1 MTKKTRRNLL
11 ISLSMV
17 FSAFALAI
25 GGIRSKVALATVA
38 MQNDVKPA
46 VSMVEGASVRMVNTD
61 TEGTGNGLRF
71 TMQMTKA
78 DYKALKEDSKYTD
91 VTFGV
96 LVAPSEAEYQLTYDN
111 VFGVTKKYD
120 WATWD
125 GEKWVYTGTNTD
137 AYTQIM
143 NFESKE
149 MFESTYAWENDNNV
163 YLRGSVTDLDTDN
176 VTREFQGVGYVT
188 YKYDN
193 VSGYV
198 MTNAEERS
206 MTYVAQ
212 LAVEA
217 GDVNATWLT
226 EKYITP
232 YQSKSATYQEAYYLE
247 QADGSY
253 KLETTETVSSTVNAK
268 VTDYQTALSFH
279 GYEFDSANANNV
291 STGTVYANG
300 QLTLKKYMKFAAGTK
315 ENLGLM
321 DVSKTATQSVDLT
334 GIAKGLHKKLY
345 RVWGENS
352 TLNACVEVTD
362 VDLSGDSLDI
372 AQMEGAYRVVAA
384 KMVDGEPQT
393 VSTIDFDAYHSENEL
408 VWADPALMQWSDAEQ
423 RTAYGVKTDTQD
435 AQTTFALATEEEKTA
450 VGALTGNFFKSSVT
464 SRGFYAGSTWSVR
477 PMHSKAYYQ
486 QFAADTSITFQW
498 WFNIPEQTSWAF
510 YEYGNTPDSGSV
522 ITANVNQ
529 VYSTTIPVS
538 DMLEEWDI
546 LFTDNAPTAG
556 KYWLKLAGEN
566 SNLTQPLSLFI
577 GNITLNANA
586 LDIVEERDTTVE
598 MIDDSAAGANAYDL
612 TSLVSVAENKK
623 ALAQHVADSTWIF
636 TRLDGTYTYEVKG
649 NTADITAMAH
659 GLYLVQASVGTLAVY
674 TGEVDIYNPDV
685 FEWVDWSN
693 GYLSDSVVI
702 NKELGKDYSA
712 TAATDEELARITA
725 TAPMA
730 KAHIL
735 EGNYEKQ
742 MKVKIRPVWHS
753 KGYYQLFAEET
764 LRFDWYLEQ
773 VDSKG
778 NIIQSAQGAKTFVYG
793 SASSAWKRV
802 NQLHTSTILVGSLLA
817 EWDNL
822 MDSGSNQA
830 YLGTAWL
837 TFDNGGFQTAAANL
851 NLYLGNVRI
860 AEA

>member
-11 ISLSMV
+11 ISLSV
-17 FSAFALAI
+17 VLSACAVAI
-25 GGIRSKVALATVA
+25 GGIRSKVALATA
-38 MQNDVKPA
+38 TTQNDVKPA
-46 VSMVEGASVRMVNTD
+46 VSMVEGASVRIVDTA

-71 TMQMTKA
+71 TMQMAKT

-96 LVAPSEAEYQLTYDN
+96 LVAPSETEYQLTYDN
-111 VFGVTKKYD
+111 VFGETKKYD

-143 NFESKE
+143 NFESTE

-163 YLRGSVTDLDTDN
+163 YLRGSVTDLDTAN
-176 VTREFQGVGYVT
+176 VTREFQGIGYVT
-188 YKYDN
+188 YKYEN
-193 VSGYV
+193 VSGYA

-217 GDVNATWLT
+217 GDINAPWLT

-232 YQSKSATYQEAYYLE
+232 YQSTAATYQEAYYLE

-253 KLETTETVSSTVNAK
+253 KLETTETVNSTVNAK
-268 VTDYQTALSFH
+268 VTDYQTSLSFH

-300 QLTLKKYMKFAAGTK
+300 QLTLKKYMKFAAGTH
-315 ENLGLM
+315 ENLGLV

-352 TLNACVEVTD
+352 MLNACVEVMD
-362 VDLSGDSLDI
+362 VDLSGESLDI
-372 AQMEGAYRVVAA
+372 TEMEGTYRIVAT
-384 KMVDGEPQT
+384 KVVDGATQT

-408 VWADPALMQWSDAEQ
+408 VWADPAFMQWSDAEQ

-435 AQTTFALATEEEKTA
+435 AQTTFALATEEEKAA
-450 VGALTGNFFKSSVT
+450 VGALTGDFFKSSVT
-464 SRGFYAGSTWSVR
+464 PRGLYAGSTWSVR

-498 WFNIPEQTSWAF
+498 WFDIPEQTSWGF
-510 YEYGNTPDSGSV
+510 YKYGNTPDSGSK

-566 SNLTQPLSLFI
+566 SNLNQPLYLFI

-612 TSLVSVAENKK
+612 TSLVSIAENKTVLEQY
-623 ALAQHVADSTWIF
+623 AADTAWIF
-636 TRLDGTYTYEVKG
+636 TRADGTATHEVKG
-649 NTADITAMAH
+649 NIVDITAMAH

-693 GYLSDSVVI
+693 GYISDTVAI
-702 NKELGKDYSA
+702 NKNLGSQYSV
-712 TAATDEELARITA
+712 TAATGEDLTRIGA

-730 KAHIL
+730 KAHVL
-735 EGNYEKQ
+735 EGHYEKQ

-753 KGYYQLFAEET
+753 KGYYQLFAAET
-764 LRFDWYLEQ
+764 LCFDWYLEQ

-778 NIIQSAQGAKTFVYG
+778 SIIHTAQGAKTFVYG
-793 SASSAWKRV
+793 SASSAWKKV
-802 NQLHTSTILVGSLLA
+802 NQLHTSTISVGSLLA

-822 MDSGSNQA
+822 VDGESNQA

-837 TFDNGGFQTAAANL
+837 TFDNGGFQSAAADL

-860 AEA
+860 A